1 MAKICFPCVLS
12 VSWTDPV
19 TLSSLSF
26 SSWLFSHLSFHH
38 FTIQNLWGLFL
49 WPGSLS
55 SRKEAS
61 LWIPISCRAVKL
73 HLGDSVHW
81 TIIECLCNSVFR
93 RCWLLNSRNVCIFT
107 LWLFPVMRKQCVF
120 YESFYEPKG
129 CKVNKQL
136 QWSPL
141 ICGGYLAKTPSWCL
155 DPWIVPNS
163 IWIFSVHT

>member
-120 YESFYEPKG
+120 YESFLSQKG
-129 CKVNKQL
+129 VKWTNNYSGHPL
-136 QWSPL
+136 SAGDTSPRL
-141 ICGGYLAKTPSWCL
+141 PVDAWTRG
-155 DPWIVPNS
+155 
-163 IWIFSVHT
+163 